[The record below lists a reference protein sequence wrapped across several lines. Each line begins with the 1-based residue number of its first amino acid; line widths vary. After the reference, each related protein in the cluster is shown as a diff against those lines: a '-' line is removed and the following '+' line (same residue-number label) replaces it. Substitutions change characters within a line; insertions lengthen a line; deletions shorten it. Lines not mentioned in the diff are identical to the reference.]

1 MYIACIAYISMYL
14 VYIVCISAYIIYAR
28 EMYQLVSEMDMNC
41 ALTFTIKTSINELT
55 SFNLDSGIHLSRL
68 CV

>member
-1 MYIACIAYISMYL
+1 MYL
-14 VYIVCISAYIIYAR
+14 GYIVCISAYIIYAR

-55 SFNLDSGIHLSRL
+55 SFNLDSS
-68 CV
+68 